1 MFNLRKRMKRESGS
15 TVDGPASAH
24 SAPEASVSVVIP
36 LYNHARF
43 IAETLGSAMTQGTV
57 LREIIVVDDGSIDDS
72 LATARLLAQNDD
84 RIVVWSQ
91 PNQGAHAAINH
102 GMARAT
108 GEFIA
113 ILNSDDV
120 YEPGRLDALASLL
133 AASPKS
139 DLVAS
144 GLSFV
149 DAQSRPVEDAWY
161 EQAFARHD
169 GEGDPSLALVNGNFL
184 MTTSNFVF
192 RRSLVE
198 RIGGFRNL
206 RYAHDLDFL
215 LRILAYSGAIEIDA
229 RRLMRYR
236 RHENNTIN
244 EQHAKVRA
252 EWAVVSAVHLYE
264 SPSLSGAGLDSRR
277 WANFQSVFAQH
288 KLTDGVNLALA
299 RLHAVPLRGDAVSH
313 LLADQ
318 AFMEAIRELV

>member
-1 MFNLRKRMKRESGS
+1 MFNLRKRLKRESRS
-15 TVDGPASAH
+15 TVASPAPAPT
-24 SAPEASVSVVIP
+24 APEASVSVVIP
-36 LYNHARF
+36 LYNHVGF
-43 IAETLGSAMTQGTV
+43 IAETLDSAIAQGTV
-57 LREIIVVDDGSIDDS
+57 LREIIVVDDGSTDNS
-72 LATARLLAQNDD
+72 LATAQSLAQNDD

-91 PNQGAHAAINH
+91 PNQGAHVAINH
-102 GMARAT
+102 GIARAT

-133 AASPKS
+133 AASRKS
-139 DLVAS
+139 ELAAS

-149 DAQSRPVEDAWY
+149 DAQSRPIEDAWY

-169 GEGDPSLALVNGNFL
+169 GESDPSLALVNGNFL

-215 LRILAYSGAIEIDA
+215 LRILAYSGAIEIDP

-244 EQHAKVRA
+244 EQHAKVRV
-252 EWAVVSAVHLYE
+252 EWAVVSAIHLYE
-264 SPSLSGAGLDSRR
+264 SPSLSGEGLDPRR
-277 WANFQSVFAQH
+277 WASFQGVFAQH

-299 RLHAVPLRGDAVSH
+299 RLHAAPLRGDAVSH

-318 AFMEAIRELV
+318 AFLEALREFV

>member
-1 MFNLRKRMKRESGS
+1 MFNLRKRMKQESGS
-15 TVDGPASAH
+15 TIATPAPAR

-36 LYNHARF
+36 LYNHAGF
-43 IAETLGSAMTQGTV
+43 IGETLDSALGQGAV
-57 LREIIVVDDGSIDDS
+57 LREVIIVDDGSTDDS
-72 LATARLLAQNDD
+72 LATARTLARKDD

-91 PNQGAHAAINH
+91 PNQGAHLAINN

-108 GEFIA
+108 GDFVA

-133 AASPKS
+133 AASQKS
-139 DLVAS
+139 ELAAS
-144 GLSFV
+144 GLLFM
-149 DAQSRPVEDAWY
+149 DARSSPIEDAWY
-161 EQAFARHD
+161 EQALARHD
-169 GEGDPSLALVNGNFL
+169 GESDLSLALVNANLL

-215 LRILAYSGAIEIDA
+215 LRILAYSGAIQIDP

-244 EQHAKVRA
+244 EQHARVRA
-252 EWAVVSAVHLYE
+252 EWAVVSAIHLYE

-277 WANFQSVFAQH
+277 WARFQDVFAQH

-299 RLHAVPLRGDAVSH
+299 RLHAAPPRGDAVSH
-313 LLADQ
+313 LLADR
-318 AFMEAIRELV
+318 AFMETLREFV